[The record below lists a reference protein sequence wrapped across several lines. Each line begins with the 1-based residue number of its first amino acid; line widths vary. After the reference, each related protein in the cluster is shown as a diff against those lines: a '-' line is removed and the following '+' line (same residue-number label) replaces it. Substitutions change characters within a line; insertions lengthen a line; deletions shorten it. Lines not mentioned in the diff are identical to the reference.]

1 VNAMPSS
8 FQVSLGD
15 ALVLVN
21 DEKTRSFLALRVEHG
36 TPAFQQTLKCVD
48 RCMALFQKARYYEV
62 RLAPRALE
70 KQKLIGDLLSARS
83 AC

>member
-1 VNAMPSS
+1 MNAMPCS

-36 TPAFQQTLKCVD
+36 APAFLQTLKCVD
-48 RCMALFQKARYYEV
+48 RCMALFHKATYYEV
-62 RLAPRALE
+62 RLAPTVLE
-70 KQKLIGDLLSARS
+70 SRS
-83 AC
+83 